1 MDIWVRNGHVYTNK
15 TIRKADVG
23 IRNGTIEAIGEGGT
37 ADRTIDATGCLVL
50 PGLINAHTHSPM
62 TLLRGYADDL
72 PLDRWLRE
80 RIWPIEAHLEPADI
94 YAGARLAVLE
104 MIRTGT
110 TAFCDMYFAM
120 DEVAEVVK
128 ETGIRG
134 VLGRGLVSTD
144 KDRADAQRELERG
157 VEFVRNYDGTA
168 NGRIRSAIAP
178 HAPYSCADWL
188 LEAAAE
194 SAADLD
200 CLLHTHLNETADE
213 ISQSIETYGRRPTD
227 RLDEHGCWENS
238 ALVAHG
244 VHLDDEAVGRLGDQ
258 RVCVAH
264 CPTANMKLASGAAPI
279 AEMNARGITVCLGTD
294 GAASNNTLD
303 MFTEM
308 RHAALLAK
316 LREADSTVLPPSQV
330 LAMATRNGGR
340 ALGLETGVVAEGWPA
355 DLAIVDLE
363 IPHLTPRHDL
373 LSHSLYAAS
382 GQDVCTTIVDG
393 RVLME
398 DGEVLTVNED
408 EVLAEAKT
416 ATDRLL
422 ARAEGSD

>member
-1 MDIWVRNGHVYTNK
+1 MDIWVRNGHVYTNN
-15 TIRKADVG
+15 TIRKVDIG
-23 IRNGTIEAIGEGGT
+23 IQNGTIETIGEAGT

-50 PGLINAHTHSPM
+50 PGLINTHTHSPM
-62 TLLRGYADDL
+62 ALLRGYADDL
-72 PLDRWLRE
+72 PLDRWLHE
-80 RIWPIEAHLEPADI
+80 KIWPIEAHLESADI

-110 TAFCDMYFAM
+110 TTFCDMYLGM
-120 DEVAEVVK
+120 DEVAEVVE
-128 ETGIRG
+128 ETGIRA
-134 VLGRGLVSTD
+134 VLGRGLISTD
-144 KDRADAQRELERG
+144 KDQADAQQELEQG

-168 NGRIRSAIAP
+168 NGRIRCAIAP

-194 SAADLD
+194 SATDLD
-200 CLLHTHLNETADE
+200 CLLHTHLNETTDE
-213 ISQSIETYGRRPTD
+213 VDQSIETYGRRPTN
-227 RLDEHGCWENS
+227 RLDELGCWENS

-244 VHLDDEAVGRLGDQ
+244 VHLDDEAVDRLGYQ
-258 RVCVAH
+258 KVCVAH

-279 AEMNARGITVCLGTD
+279 AEMCEQEITVCLGTD

-316 LREADSTVLPPSQV
+316 HREADATVLPASQV
-330 LAMATRNGGR
+330 LTMATRNGGR
-340 ALGLETGVVAEGWPA
+340 ALGLETGVVAEGRPA

-363 IPHLTPRHDL
+363 RPHLTPRHDL
-373 LSHSLYAAS
+373 ISHSLYAAS

-398 DGEVLTVNED
+398 DGKVLTVNED
-408 EVLAEAKT
+408 EILAEAKT

-422 ARAEGSD
+422 ARAEASN